1 MEMDCSFLRFKCKKI
16 PFIGSEALS
25 SSFLDEKWHVNC
37 LLSYWAFV
45 EDNKSYGEWMMKFS
59 MKIVSMLCLG
69 GLLSVSVAVADMDV
83 PSKNVDVAPVVDG
96 QIDASWADIK
106 PLSIVDAASK
116 ARILLRSVYTEDRVY
131 FLVQFPDSVNN
142 FLHKPWLWNA
152 TSNAYETGA
161 HREDTFVFKWNMM
174 DHDVDLSAFSE
185 DDYTADVWYWKA
197 NRTNPAGYADDKR
210 QILGSQAMKKS
221 KELQSAS
228 GKPRH
233 LARYSDAGKAPY
245 NELKSLTEYQG
256 NLVDRYPVGKPEGS
270 RADVQAKGVW
280 NAGFWTIEFSRKLD
294 TGHEDDVRLEPAR
307 EQGHLFGVSI
317 FSLYGKP
324 HDPNSP
330 NYYGRGRI
338 SEPLRLK
345 FM

>member
-1 MEMDCSFLRFKCKKI
+1 
-16 PFIGSEALS
+16 
-25 SSFLDEKWHVNC
+25 
-37 LLSYWAFV
+37 
-45 EDNKSYGEWMMKFS
+45 MKFLL
-59 MKIVSMLCLG
+59 KVVSMLCLVG
-69 GLLSVSVAVADMDV
+69 FFSASLVMAERDV
-83 PSKNVDVAPVVDG
+83 PCKKVDVAPVLDG
-96 QIDASWADIK
+96 QIDDAWADIK
-106 PLSIVDAASK
+106 PISIDDSASGSK
-116 ARILLRSVYTEDRVY
+116 VLLRSVYTENRIH
-131 FLVQFPDSVNN
+131 FLVQFPDPVNN
-142 FLHKPWLWNA
+142 FLHKPWLWNP

-174 DHDVDLSAFSE
+174 DHDVNLSAFSD

-210 QILGSQAMKKS
+210 QVLGAQPMKKS
-221 KELQSAS
+221 TEVQSVS
-228 GKPRH
+228 GKARH

-245 NELKSLTEYQG
+245 TELKSLNEKQG

-270 RADVQAKGVW
+270 RADVQAKGIW
-280 NAGFWTIEFSRKLD
+280 NAGFWTIEFSRNLD
-294 TGHEDDVRLEPAR
+294 TGHEDDVRLEPTR
-307 EQGHLFGVSI
+307 KDGYLFGVSI